1 MTNSPTASPGLWARS
16 WRLFRAPSISQ
27 LYGAAFIVIAV
38 AGLADRIA
46 VWRSARHTQ
55 ADMIELTQRLERLD
69 RFSPSPALRAQI
81 AEMQELTAEV
91 GDEAIQLAVQSTV
104 IFLVMLV
111 VLGVGLWYN
120 RRRLA
125 TPFAHVVGA
134 LERVAAGQYAE
145 RVREDQPEEFGTIA
159 RGVNRMAAA
168 LAWRERMQAHTAR
181 LLAALNLPPQESAP
195 GGSFG
200 AALAV
205 LAEATGAVAL
215 TLYQPSYDT
224 NEWAPAGVHGTTAR
238 PLARDV
244 VRQLVGEAT
253 AVIQYDGAAAASVR
267 ARLQLSQEATP
278 DTAAAALVP
287 LRAGERLVGLLA
299 VVVAGAL
306 TAEARAE
313 LEQAAPNLAI
323 ACERESAH
331 QNTRRLAVEVRRA
344 AQRLETQNA
353 KLEEQHQELTRL
365 NAELD
370 QAGKLRDQFLANVS
384 HELRTPLNSVIGF
397 SDLLLTMASP
407 DSPLTDTQRDYLE
420 TIARNGRHLLDFI
433 NELLDLSK
441 IAAGRMQLTLE
452 PLALD
457 ALLRE
462 VADTVRA
469 QLEAR
474 KHKLAIE
481 PLRDTVIVTAD
492 RGRLRQVLLNLLSN
506 AIKFTT
512 DGGRITLSAQLAG
525 DRVRVAVSDS
535 GIGIAPDDQQ
545 KLFREF
551 VQLDGSA
558 SRRYE
563 GTGLGLALS
572 KRLVELHG
580 GAIGVESQLGKG
592 STFWFTVPR
601 GGVTPER
608 A

>member
-278 DTAAAALVP
+278 DAAAAALVP

-441 IAAGRMQLTLE
+441 IAAGHMQLTLE

-457 ALLRE
+457 ALFHE

-469 QLEAR
+469 QLDAR

-512 DGGRITLSAQLAG
+512 DGGRITLSAQVAG